1 MDACIPAKNW
11 KCAILYQKK
20 IFKIFKEKLNP
31 PELPTAAKSF
41 HVTLEYEDDG
51 EFQRRTR

>member
-11 KCAILYQKK
+11 KCAILYHKK

-31 PELPTAAKSF
+31 LELPTAANSF